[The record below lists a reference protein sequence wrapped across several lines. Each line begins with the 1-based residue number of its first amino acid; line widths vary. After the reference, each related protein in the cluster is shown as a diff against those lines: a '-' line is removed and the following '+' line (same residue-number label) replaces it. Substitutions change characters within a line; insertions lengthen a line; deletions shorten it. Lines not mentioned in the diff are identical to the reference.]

1 MSNQEQNLTSKQR
14 LFCEF
19 YVGCGNASESARLAG
34 YSEKTARVVGGEN
47 LSKPAIK
54 KYIESLTQAGS
65 NARIATAIERQE
77 FWTSIMRGQLIEVDD
92 RQIKASEILGKAQGD
107 FINKVEMSGD
117 LKTDTLTDEELDAKI
132 NELVKKLNV

>member
-1 MSNQEQNLTSKQR
+1 MSNQEQNLTPKQR

-34 YSEKTARVVGGEN
+34 YSEKSARAVGAEN
-47 LSKPAIK
+47 LTKPDIK

-77 FWTSIMRGQLIEVDD
+77 FWTSIMRGQLFEVDD
-92 RQIKASEILGKAQGD
+92 KQIKASEILGKAQGD

-117 LKTDTLTDEELDAKI
+117 LKTDTLTDEELDMKI
-132 NELVKKLNV
+132 KELVKKLNV

>member
-1 MSNQEQNLTSKQR
+1 MSNQEQNLTPKQR

-34 YSEKTARVVGGEN
+34 YSEKSARAVGAEN
-47 LSKPAIK
+47 LTKPDIK

-77 FWTSIMRGQLIEVDD
+77 FWTSIMRGQLFEVDD
-92 RQIKASEILGKAQGD
+92 KQIKASEILGKAQGD

-117 LKTDTLTDEELDAKI
+117 LKTDTLTDEELDTKI
-132 NELVKKLNV
+132 KELVKKLNV

>member
-1 MSNQEQNLTSKQR
+1 MSNQEQNLTPKQR

>member
-1 MSNQEQNLTSKQR
+1 MSNQEQNLTPKQK

-34 YSEKTARVVGGEN
+34 YSEKSSRAVGAEN
-47 LSKPAIK
+47 LTKPDIK

-77 FWTSIMRGQLIEVDD
+77 FWTSIMRGQLFEVDD
-92 RQIKASEILGKAQGD
+92 KQIKASEILGKAQGD

-117 LKTDTLTDEELDAKI
+117 LKTDTLTDEELDTKI
-132 NELVKKLNV
+132 KELVKKLNV

>member
-1 MSNQEQNLTSKQR
+1 MSNQEQNLTPKQR

-34 YSEKTARVVGGEN
+34 YSEKSARAVGAEN
-47 LSKPAIK
+47 LTKPDIK

-65 NARIATAIERQE
+65 NSRIATAIERQE
-77 FWTSIMRGQLIEVDD
+77 FWTSIMRGQLFEVDD
-92 RQIKASEILGKAQGD
+92 KQIKASEILGKAQGD

-117 LKTDTLTDEELDAKI
+117 LKTDTLTDEELDTKI
-132 NELVKKLNV
+132 KELVKKLNV

>member
-1 MSNQEQNLTSKQR
+1 MSNQEQNLTPKQK

-47 LSKPAIK
+47 LLKPAIK

-77 FWTSIMRGQLIEVDD
+77 FWTSIMRGQLFEVDD
-92 RQIKASEILGKAQGD
+92 KQIKASEILGKAQGD

-117 LKTDTLTDEELDAKI
+117 LKTDTLTDEELDTKI
-132 NELVKKLNV
+132 KELVKKLNV